1 MHGTNG
7 TNGNGE
13 KRIIGGALAW
23 VLATC
28 QALLVAGV
36 VAVFTLLFSMKADIA
51 SIRAGYDAQFNEVR
65 SLIATK
71 TERRYTSDDAARDR
85 EAFTT
90 RSMSNETAI
99 TALQREVFEFGKFQ
113 ARIEEREKFRNVK

>member
-1 MHGTNG
+1 MYG

-23 VLATC
+23 TLALF
-28 QALLVAGV
+28 QALLVAGI
-36 VAVFTLLFSMKADIA
+36 AALLALLFSMKADIA

-65 SLIATK
+65 ALIAAK

-85 EAFTT
+85 EASTT

-99 TALQREVFEFGKFQ
+99 TQLQREVFEFGKFQ